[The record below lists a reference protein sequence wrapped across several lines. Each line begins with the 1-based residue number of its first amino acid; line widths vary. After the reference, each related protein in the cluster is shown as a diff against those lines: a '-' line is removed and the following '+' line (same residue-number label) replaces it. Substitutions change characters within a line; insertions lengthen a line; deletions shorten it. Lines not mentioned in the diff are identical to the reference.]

1 MCAYSKYIM
10 GHTEI
15 ESDTN
20 TESERWSKYG
30 NGGGVGF
37 EVGGWPVFVKHQTFV
52 MNNIYDLD
60 APIIQIHGL
69 FMIILSNI

>member
-1 MCAYSKYIM
+1 MK
-10 GHTEI
+10 ERK
-15 ESDTN
+15 SDGKLRTSC
-20 TESERWSKYG
+20 TG
-30 NGGGVGF
+30 LNGRRLRRRR
-37 EVGGWPVFVKHQTFV
+37 HRRR